1 MRTVNN
7 SSSPKDVAGN
17 LAFDID
23 GVFANTMELFI
34 RLTREYHH
42 IDSIR
47 YEDIT
52 QYYLYDCLPLER
64 GLIDGVI
71 EKILDYPH
79 ALEMAPFDHSVPV
92 LTRYAEMYPLVF
104 ITARPKEAPIRDWV
118 LQTLPD
124 VDPENIQV
132 IAAGEHHLKLEI
144 LKNLGFSYYLDD
156 HLDTC
161 IQLSQNGIRPIV
173 FSQPWNTGHHDFH
186 RVYDW
191 QEVSKILMPE
201 SV

>member
-1 MRTVNN
+1 MNN
-7 SSSPKDVAGN
+7 PLPLQDVAGH

-23 GVFANTMELFI
+23 GVFADTMALFI
-34 RLTREYHH
+34 RLTREYHQ

-52 QYYLYDCLPLER
+52 QYYLYDCLPLDRE
-64 GLIDGVI
+64 LIDGVI

-79 ALEMAPFDHSVPV
+79 ALEMAPLAHSVPV
-92 LTRYAEMYPLVF
+92 LTRYAEIHPLVF

-124 VDPENIQV
+124 VAPENIRV
-132 IAAGEHHLKLEI
+132 IAAGEHHLKVDI
-144 LKNLGFSYYLDD
+144 LKDLGFSYYLDD

-161 IQLSQNGIRPIV
+161 IQLSQNGISPIV
-173 FSQPWNTGHHDFH
+173 FNQPWNKGNHNFH
-186 RVYDW
+186 RVDDW
-191 QEVSKILMPE
+191 QEVEKILLPE
-201 SV
+201 EV